1 MKLIARITT
10 LFGIVIS
17 GIYLISNGW
26 NFAGITALLS
36 FSAAFAATFIFSS
49 KTSVSMSQKTGNNS
63 TAYQSGHDINI
74 KE

>member
-1 MKLIARITT
+1 
-10 LFGIVIS
+10 
-17 GIYLISNGW
+17 LISNGW